1 MNKRQ
6 LAWQWMSEQES
17 FTTAEVAT
25 AIEMDLE
32 QCRTTINKL
41 KKQGFI
47 THISGPGVPRRA
59 KRYAINRLASN
70 EPRLGKGAKKGNLIN
85 RQGKTGQQLV
95 WNTLRINQ
103 KVTVGTVVAVTG
115 CQPKSVQ
122 LYLRNLERA
131 GYLLVQKVDTRL
143 PNAEIAG
150 QETLWRIKCGGSEL
164 PGDSGPKAP
173 ILRRGKGMYDPNRNK
188 LYPFKEEAS
197 CNG

>member
-6 LAWQWMSEQES
+6 LAWQWMTARES

-25 AIEMDLE
+25 AVEMDLE

-47 THISGPGVPRRA
+47 THVSGPGVPRRA
-59 KRYAINRLASN
+59 KRYAINREACN
-70 EPRLGKGAKKGNLIN
+70 EPRLGKGGKKGEVIS
-85 RQGKTGQQLV
+85 RQGKTGQQLI

-103 KVTVGTVVAVTG
+103 VVTVSTVVSVTG
-115 CQPKSVQ
+115 CNAKSVH

-131 GYLLVQKVDTRL
+131 GYLRSQKVDTRQANGL
-143 PNAEIAG
+143 IAG
-150 QETLWRIKCGGSEL
+150 REALWRIRPKVTDL

-173 ILRRGKGMYDPNRNK
+173 IHRRGQGMYDQNRNQ
-188 LYPFKEEAS
+188 LYPFKENIQ

>member
-6 LAWQWMSEQES
+6 LAWQWMTKQDS

-41 KKQGFI
+41 KKQGYI

-59 KRYAINRLASN
+59 KRYAINREASN
-70 EPRLGKGAKKGNLIN
+70 EPRLGKGAQKGKSIS
-85 RQGKTGQQLV
+85 RQGRTGQQLV

-103 KVTVGTVVAVTG
+103 SVTVSTVVAVTG
-115 CQPKSVQ
+115 CNPKSVQ

-131 GYLLVQKVDTRL
+131 GYLRTQKVDTRQANGL
-143 PNAEIAG
+143 IAG
-150 QETLWRIKCGGSEL
+150 REALWRIRPRATDL
-164 PGDSGPKAP
+164 PGDTGPKAP
-173 ILRRGKGMYDPNRNK
+173 ILRRGQGMYDQNRHQ
-188 LYPFKEEAS
+188 LYPFKEDAP